1 MDYKKHSWPKFKPD
15 GKANC
20 IVWLDS
26 GEKVTARYHV
36 KREAFI
42 GLYGEY
48 EGKVL
53 FDVKEWDFAI
63 LQRSP
68 SNQFDD
74 MLTYLLL
81 ENGDIVLQNAYSRMN
96 YLEQK
101 RLNDEVELAGFAIGS
116 HFKDGE

>member
-1 MDYKKHSWPKFKPD
+1 MNYKKYGWPEFKPD

-20 IVWLDS
+20 ICWLKN
-26 GEKVTARYHV
+26 GEKVTAKYHY
-36 KREAFI
+36 RRQAFM

-53 FDVKEWDFAI
+53 LNVKEWAFAI
-63 LQRSP
+63 LQRAP

-101 RLNDEVELAGFAIGS
+101 RLNDEVELAGFAIRS